1 MKYGPSKCNARIRCF
16 LKKNTRKIIVIK
28 EKDKNIN
35 NARLCPAVVL
45 VYLLVTITTITTSIA
60 TVQGKMAD
68 SREWFPDTRPFCLSC

>member
-1 MKYGPSKCNARIRCF
+1 MQCKDKIFFF
-16 LKKNTRKIIVIK
+16 LKNTRKIIVIK